1 MADTITVTYKVN
13 EDGSLSKIAKGADK
27 AAKSTDKA
35 TNSANRYSKAQ
46 KGVAQAGMN
55 STKAFSK
62 MSGELGGGNGL
73 VAAYAGLAA
82 NIFALT
88 AGFGA
93 LSRASAATQLEE
105 GLVEM
110 GKASGLAMHT
120 LSKGLVEATGHAISL
135 EESMRSV
142 ALITSAGIDASKIE
156 EFGEVAR
163 KASVA
168 LGRNL
173 TDSMSRL
180 TRGVTKLEPEL
191 LDELGIMVRLDE
203 ASKTYA
209 DSIGKSV
216 SELSNFEKRQAFLNA
231 TLAEGEAKFGS
242 LGNVDVN
249 AFDKLSAT
257 FADLAKSGIGG
268 IADMLKPIVN
278 FLSEKPFALLSVLTL
293 FASTISSQ
301 VLGSLG
307 DMTAKTRDAALAT
320 ADLNRKKIQDI
331 SHMNRSSK
339 AMSNLVGKMKT
350 GTAVN
355 QDFEAT
361 IRGQNQSQK
370 TNLGLLN
377 KRNKLLAAG
386 KPIIDGQGNALKNT
400 GISQADY
407 NQRVKASERIIKRT
421 TIAQSQNRQSNAQ
434 LAASKA
440 QAALSEGRFGVA
452 LKHANRSLK
461 LQVGALKIASKSM
474 KSYAGAMNLASIA
487 AKGLGMALKTV
498 GAGVMKALGAIG
510 MAIMVFQML
519 YDGVMLVI
527 NAMKSEA
534 QKEYEKQT
542 KALSDAQEELAG
554 NLKEVDKGF
563 TNQSAK
569 IHSLSASYTAMN
581 NTLSTFLKMYT
592 ELDAAGKLNNN
603 SYSEQISAMD
613 DLIKSSQ
620 FLTDAFEK
628 QTGSTTVAG
637 LALSKNKED
646 MLLAK
651 NIGADFLKTQ
661 NAISAG
667 VRAAG
672 EAFKAS
678 KTAVSEFFTAMES
691 KTTVDDLVSTT
702 ADLVKTLGTLDASV
716 DMSTFLSESLSAD
729 QVILF
734 DVDGEKSRLDEIANA
749 AARRNKE
756 LGTLQADLAFA
767 EEKSGRDNEGR
778 RYKKEAEDI
787 RAAIVVIKEMIAEK
801 KEEGKA
807 DIASA
812 KQKIIAQDIVFK
824 AEKDRQLLSKANIET
839 AKNGLSI
846 EKAKAIT
853 SQASLARTIELEG
866 NLLTAQ
872 SDNLKGQQKFLEGQM
887 AGLVAKETAKTLTD
901 DEAEKLK
908 ILRAEHTRIGSQL
921 ELINVHKTGSVKL
934 ADDELRIAKMEL
946 AVITDKQKG
955 ERALLSLQSTQNKA
969 AIKALDVAEKRAMLT
984 QRQANKGAGLGGKQ
998 LAEDTIRIQK
1008 AGLQDRLTASKEEER
1023 IKIATAK
1030 LDQTL
1035 LKARLSIIQKE
1046 IELHNSKLEEGE
1058 TPIPT
1063 MEIETAL
1070 NMLGDT
1076 SVITQ
1081 QISADYQLQRDL
1093 LTEQVNMLD
1102 ENIVRQ
1108 VRLTKESIKLQDIR
1122 KNALNEQKTLNSELG
1137 RQSEILNEQAKIANT
1152 KADGTP
1158 KNVIEAAKIEEQG
1171 RILRIQTMETE
1182 FALKKQIIAAET
1194 ALLDA
1199 KFSLLSAE
1207 MAKDGLTNQE
1217 IAVLAETAKVLG
1229 IQKTINA
1236 EKIKTAEMELQLAKD
1251 KTDLES
1257 RSQIDKAAKA
1267 GGVSGA
1273 IQEFEGQRAARNASA
1288 QAIKQ
1293 AADEAREAAK
1303 EAGKS
1308 DEEIEAA
1315 VKDAKGQA
1323 AKQAQSSLMVATTQL
1338 QALQQAVA
1346 LLQQIASCSC
1356 TAGAP
1361 SGGTTRDTGTEEDST
1376 TDGKIEKPLKYQDD
1390 DSIPGS
1396 TVIASKGDPLTIG
1409 GEAVESGTTVDTGTI
1424 TPPKPT
1430 IDTGT
1435 GTEDPGTDE
1444 GGDGSKMSKAEAG
1457 VLARA
1462 TLSGFASDFAKLGP
1476 EGEAVSAAIDGSMAI
1491 FDAFSNMG
1499 EGVQGKLQAASA
1511 IIGAISQMTAA
1522 ANKAKIAGID
1532 KEIAA
1537 EKRRDGQSSAS
1548 VGKIKALE
1556 AKKEAMKKKAFETDK
1571 KMKMAQAVIG
1581 IAQGVTSALG
1591 APFPLNLIIPG
1602 LVMAM
1607 GAKQLQLI
1615 SATQYQSSSA
1625 STAGADMPSISL
1637 GSRSN
1642 TVDLAKGNNQAG
1654 ETAYMRGA
1662 SGQGGMQNFTPAFTG
1677 YKNRASGG
1685 NTGFIVG
1692 EQGPELFTPS
1702 IPGDITSADETADM
1716 EAATPTNVT
1725 FNINTID
1732 ASGIEEVL
1740 TVQRGNIIKMIR
1752 DAANEQGQL
1761 FLEAVEESKL

>member
-1 MADTITVTYKVN
+1 MANTITVTYKVN

-35 TNSANRYSKAQ
+35 TNSANRYNKAQ

-62 MSGELGGGNGL
+62 MSGDMGGGGGL

-93 LSRASAATQLEE
+93 LSRAAAATQLEE

-257 FADLAKSGIGG
+257 FANLAKSGIGG

-278 FLSEKPFALLSVLTL
+278 FLSEKPLALLSVLTL

-339 AMSNLVGKMKT
+339 TMSTLVGKMKE
-350 GTAVN
+350 GKAVN
-355 QDFEAT
+355 KDFESAL
-361 IRGQNQSQK
+361 IGQNQSQR
-370 TNLGLLN
+370 TNANLLK

-386 KPIIDGQGNALKNT
+386 TPIVDEQGNALKNT
-400 GISQADY
+400 GISQAEY
-407 NQRVKASERIIKRT
+407 NARVKVSEKIIKRT

-434 LAASKA
+434 LSASKA
-440 QAALSEGRFGVA
+440 QAALAEGRFGVA
-452 LKHANRSLK
+452 LKHANRALK

-474 KSYAGAMNLASIA
+474 RSYAGAMNFASIA

-534 QKEYEKQT
+534 QKEYEEKT
-542 KALSDAQEELAG
+542 KALSEAQKELAG
-554 NLKEVDKGF
+554 NLKEVDAGF
-563 TNQSAK
+563 SGQSLK
-569 IHSLSASYTAMN
+569 IHSLAASYTAMN
-581 NTLSTFLKMYT
+581 NTLSTFLKKYG
-592 ELDAAGKLNNN
+592 ELDKAGAKNNN
-603 SYSEQISAMD
+603 SYTAQIEAID
-613 DLIKSSQ
+613 ALLASSLV
-620 FLTDAFEK
+620 LTEAFEA
-628 QTGSTTVAG
+628 QTGATTVAG
-637 LALSKNKED
+637 LALSDSKED

-651 NIGADFLKTQ
+651 DIGGEFIKTQ
-661 NAISAG
+661 NAIAAG

-678 KTAVSEFFTAMES
+678 KTAVSEFFATMES

-702 ADLVKTLGTLDASV
+702 ADLVKTLGTLDTSV
-716 DMSTFLSESLSAD
+716 DLSTFLSEQVTGD
-729 QVILF
+729 QIVLF
-734 DVDGEKSRLDEIANA
+734 NVSDEKARLDAIAKNVGQH
-749 AARRNKE
+749 NKHLAE
-756 LGTLQADLAFA
+756 MQADLAVATEDADGLFRTN
-767 EEKSGRDNEGR
+767 KRDQARED
-778 RYKKEAEDI
+778 KKNI
-787 RAAIVVIKEMIAEK
+787 LVAIALSKKLIAEK
-801 KEEGKA
+801 QKEGEA
-807 DIASA
+807 DAASV
-812 KQKIIAQDIVFK
+812 KEKISASNILFK
-824 AEKDRQLLSKANIET
+824 GEQNRQVLSKASIET

-853 SQASLARTIELEG
+853 SQDSLAKTIQLEG
-866 NLLTAQ
+866 ELLKAQ
-872 SDNLKGQQKFLEGQM
+872 TDNLNGQHKFN
-887 AGLVAKETAKTLTD
+887 AGLIEGLQARADAGTITD
-901 DEAEKLK
+901 DEADKLK
-908 ILRAEHTRIGSQL
+908 VLIAENTRIESQVK
-921 ELINVHKTGSVKL
+921 LINVHKQGAVKL
-934 ADDELRIAKMEL
+934 ADDQLRIAKMEV
-946 AVITDKQKG
+946 AVITNKQKG
-955 ERALLSLQSTQNKA
+955 ERALLSLQSTQAKA
-969 AIKALDVAEKRAMLT
+969 ASKALDVAEKRAKLT
-984 QRQANKGAGLGGKQ
+984 QRQANKASGLGGAQ
-998 LAEDTIRIQK
+998 LAEDTIKIEKEGLAARIK
-1008 AGLQDRLTASKEEER
+1008 ASKEEER

-1030 LDQTL
+1030 LDHVL
-1035 LKARLSIIQKE
+1035 LKARLSVIQKE
-1046 IELHNSKLEEGE
+1046 IELHNSKVDEKDKIS
-1058 TPIPT
+1058 TT
-1063 MEIETAL
+1063 EIANAL
-1070 NMLGDT
+1070 SLLGDT

-1081 QISADYQLQRDL
+1081 QISADYALQRDL
-1093 LTEQVNMLD
+1093 LTEQVNRLD
-1102 ENIVRQ
+1102 ENIVRF
-1108 VRLTKESIKLQDIR
+1108 IR
-1122 KNALNEQKTLNSELG
+1122 VKSEAIALAEIQKGGLSDQKALNDELG

-1152 KADGTP
+1152 RADGDP
-1158 KNVIEAAKIEEQG
+1158 KNVIQAAKLEEES
-1171 RILRIQTMETE
+1171 RILRVQAAEIE
-1182 FALKKQIIAAET
+1182 FNLKKQTIAAES
-1194 ALLDA
+1194 ALLEA
-1199 KFSLLSAE
+1199 KFSLLQAE
-1207 MAKDGLTNQE
+1207 MAKDELTNQE
-1217 IAVLAETAKVLG
+1217 IRVIAETRKVLDL
-1229 IQKTINA
+1229 QKEVNA
-1236 EKIKTAEMELQLAKD
+1236 QRIKTAEMELQLTKD
-1251 KTDLES
+1251 KVDLES
-1257 RSQIDKAAKA
+1257 RSKIDDAAKK
-1267 GGVSGA
+1267 GGISGA
-1273 IQEFEGQRAARNASA
+1273 IQEFEGQRKAKIDAQDKARS
-1288 QAIKQ
+1288 
-1293 AADEAREAAK
+1293 EAEAAGATDK
-1303 EAGKS
+1303 EIKKAVEKAG
-1308 DEEIEAA
+1308 DAA
-1315 VKDAKGQA
+1315 AYDAFNTFK
-1323 AKQAQSSLMVATTQL
+1323 VATTQL
-1338 QALQQAVA
+1338 GALQQAVG
-1346 LLQQIASCSC
+1346 LLQQIARCSC
-1356 TAGAP
+1356 KAGGEGAP
-1361 SGGTTRDTGTEEDST
+1361 QSGGTGTTGNTED
-1376 TDGKIEKPLKYQDD
+1376 KPGLKYADD
-1390 DSIPGS
+1390 DSIPGA

-1409 GEAVESGTTVDTGTI
+1409 GEQIDSGTTVDTGTI

-1430 IDTGT
+1430 IDTGSDNSSDT
-1435 GTEDPGTDE
+1435 GS
-1444 GGDGSKMSKAEAG
+1444 DGSDGSDKSEDDKMSKQEAG

-1462 TLSGFASDFAKLGP
+1462 TLTGFSADFAKLGP

-1491 FDAFSNMG
+1491 FDAFTNMG
-1499 EGVQGKLQAASA
+1499 EGIQGKLAAAGA
-1511 IIGAISQMTAA
+1511 IIGAISQMAA
-1522 ANKAKIAGID
+1522 ASSKAKIAGID

-1537 EKRRDGQSSAS
+1537 EKKRDGQSSAS

-1591 APFPLNLIIPG
+1591 APFPLNFILPA

-1607 GAKQLQLI
+1607 GAKQLQMI

-1625 STAGADMPSISL
+1625 STANASMPSISM

-1654 ETAYMRGA
+1654 ETSYMRGA

-1692 EQGPELFTPS
+1692 EQGPELFTPAV
-1702 IPGDITSADETADM
+1702 PGDITSADDTADM
-1716 EAATPTNVT
+1716 QNMAPTNVN
-1725 FNINTID
+1725 FSIQAID
-1732 ASGIEEVL
+1732 ASGVEDML
-1740 TVQRGNIIKMIR
+1740 TVQRGNIIRMIR
-1752 DAANEQGQL
+1752 EAANEQGQL

>member
-1 MADTITVTYKVN
+1 VANTITVTYKVN

-27 AAKSTDKA
+27 AAKSTDRA
-35 TNSANRYSKAQ
+35 TNSANNYNKAQ

-62 MSGELGGGNGL
+62 MSGQMGGGNGL

-93 LSRASAATQLEE
+93 LSRAAAATQLEE

-268 IADMLKPIVN
+268 IADMIKPIVN
-278 FLSEKPFALLSVLTL
+278 FLSEKPLALLSVLTL

-307 DMTAKTRDAALAT
+307 DMTQKTKDAALAT

-339 AMSNLVGKMKT
+339 AMSNLVGKMKD
-350 GTAVN
+350 GNAVN
-355 QDFEAT
+355 QDFVAS

-386 KPIIDGQGNALKNT
+386 KPVVDDQGKALKNT
-400 GISQADY
+400 GISQAEY
-407 NQRVKASERIIKRT
+407 NQRIKSSEGIIKRT

-434 LAASKA
+434 LSASKA

-461 LQVGALKIASKSM
+461 LQVGALKIASTSM
-474 KSYAGAMNLASIA
+474 KSYAGAMNVASIA
-487 AKGLGMALKTV
+487 AKGLGMALKTL

-563 TNQSAK
+563 TNHSVK

-592 ELDAAGKLNNN
+592 ELDAAGKVNNN
-603 SYSEQISAMD
+603 SSSEQIAAMD
-613 DLIKSSQ
+613 ELIKSSH

-651 NIGADFLKTQ
+651 DIGADFIKTQ
-661 NAISAG
+661 NAIAAG

-702 ADLVKTLGTLDASV
+702 ADLVKTLGTLDSSV
-716 DMSTFLSESLSAD
+716 DMSTFLSQSLSAD
-729 QVILF
+729 QVVLF
-734 DVDGEKSRLDEIANA
+734 DVAGEKSRLDEITKHTT
-749 AARRNKE
+749 RQRKILGE
-756 LGTLQADLAFA
+756 LQDDLAFA
-767 EEKSGRDNEGR
+767 EDNISISAKGR
-778 RYKKEAEDI
+778 RHKREAEDI
-787 RAAIVVIKEMIAEK
+787 RAAIVVIKQMIAEK
-801 KEEGKA
+801 EKEGKA
-807 DIASA
+807 DIDST
-812 KQKIIAQDIVFK
+812 KQKIGAQDIAFK
-824 AEKDRQLLSKANIET
+824 AEKERQILSKANIET

-853 SQASLARTIELEG
+853 SQASLTRTIELEG
-866 NLLTAQ
+866 KLLAVQDANLR
-872 SDNLKGQQKFLEGQM
+872 GQQKFIFDQM
-887 AGLVAKETAKTLTD
+887 AGLKSKEAAKTLTA

-921 ELINVHKTGSVKL
+921 ALINVHKAGAVKL
-934 ADDELRIAKMEL
+934 ADDQLRIAKMEV
-946 AVITDKQKG
+946 AVITNKQKG

-1030 LDQTL
+1030 LDHTL

-1046 IELHNSKLEEGE
+1046 IELHNSKLAEGE
-1058 TPIPT
+1058 TAIPT
-1063 MEIETAL
+1063 VEIESAL
-1070 NMLGDT
+1070 SMLGDT

-1081 QISADYQLQRDL
+1081 QIAADYELQRDL

-1122 KNALNEQKTLNSELG
+1122 KNALNEQKNLNSELG

-1152 KADGTP
+1152 KADGSP
-1158 KNVIEAAKIEEQG
+1158 KNAIEAAKLEEQG
-1171 RILRIQTMETE
+1171 RILRIQAMDRE
-1182 FALKKQIIAAET
+1182 FVLKKQIIASET
-1194 ALLDA
+1194 ALLEA

-1207 MAKDGLTNQE
+1207 MAKDELTTQE
-1217 IAVLAETAKVLG
+1217 IAVLAETRKVLDL
-1229 IQKTINA
+1229 QKEVNSQR
-1236 EKIKTAEMELQLAKD
+1236 IKTAEMELQLTKD
-1251 KTDLES
+1251 KMDLES
-1257 RSQIDKAAKA
+1257 RSGIDKAAKE
-1267 GGVSGA
+1267 GGLSGA
-1273 IQEFEGQRAARNASA
+1273 VKEFEGQRAARNA
-1288 QAIKQ
+1288 
-1293 AADEAREAAK
+1293 AAEATKKAGDQAREAAK

-1315 VKDAKGQA
+1315 VKDAKAQA
-1323 AKQAQSSLMVATTQL
+1323 SKNATTAITLATTQL

-1356 TAGAP
+1356 KAGAP
-1361 SGGTTRDTGTEEDST
+1361 SGGTTRDTGTEEGST

-1390 DSIPGS
+1390 DSLPGS
-1396 TVIASKGDPLTIG
+1396 TVIAGKGDPLTIG

-1435 GTEDPGTDE
+1435 GNEDTSTDV
-1444 GGDGSKMSKAEAG
+1444 DPKPKMSKEEAG

-1491 FDAFSNMG
+1491 FDAFKNMG
-1499 EGVQGKLQAASA
+1499 EGVQGKLQAAGA
-1511 IIGAISQMTAA
+1511 IIGAISQMAA
-1522 ANKAKIAGID
+1522 ASSKAKIAGID
-1532 KEIAA
+1532 KEIQA
-1537 EKRRDGQSSAS
+1537 EKKRDGQSSAS

-1591 APFPLNLIIPG
+1591 APFPLNFILPA
-1602 LVMAM
+1602 LVLAM
-1607 GAKQLQLI
+1607 GAKQLQMI
-1615 SATQYQSSSA
+1615 SSTQYQSSSA
-1625 STAGADMPSISL
+1625 STASADMPSISL

-1725 FNINTID
+1725 FNISAID
-1732 ASGIEEVL
+1732 ASGVEDML
-1740 TVQRGNIIKMIR
+1740 TVQRGNIIRMIR

>member
-1 MADTITVTYKVN
+1 MANTITVTYKVN

-62 MSGELGGGNGL
+62 MSGEMGGGSGL

-93 LSRASAATQLEE
+93 LSRAAAATQLEE

-156 EFGEVAR
+156 EFGAVAR

-173 TDSMSRL
+173 SDSMSRL

-242 LGNVDVN
+242 LSNVDVN

-257 FADLAKSGIGG
+257 FANLAKSGIGG
-268 IADMLKPIVN
+268 IADMLLPIVN
-278 FLSEKPFALLSVLTL
+278 FLSEKPLALLSVLTL

-339 AMSNLVGKMKT
+339 TMSNLVGKMKD

-355 QDFEAT
+355 KDFESAL
-361 IRGQNQSQK
+361 IGQNQSQK
-370 TNLGLLN
+370 TNANLLK

-386 KPIIDGQGNALKNT
+386 TPIVDEQGKALKNT
-400 GISQADY
+400 GISQAEY
-407 NQRVKASERIIKRT
+407 NKRVKVSQNIIKRT

-434 LAASKA
+434 LSASKA

-452 LKHANRSLK
+452 LKHANRALK
-461 LQVGALKIASKSM
+461 LQVGALKIAARSM
-474 KSYAGAMNLASIA
+474 KTYAGAMNFASIA

-519 YDGVMLVI
+519 YDGVMLVV
-527 NAMKSEA
+527 NAMKSTA
-534 QKEYEKQT
+534 QKEYEEKT
-542 KALSDAQEELAG
+542 KALSEAQKELAG
-554 NLKEVDKGF
+554 NLKEVDAGF
-563 TNQSAK
+563 SGQSIK
-569 IHSLSASYTAMN
+569 IHSLAASYTAMN
-581 NTLSTFLKMYT
+581 NTLSTFLKTYE
-592 ELDAAGKLNNN
+592 ELDKAGAKNNN
-603 SYSEQISAMD
+603 SYEAQIEAID
-613 DLIKSSQ
+613 ALLASSRV
-620 FLTDAFEK
+620 LTDAFEA
-628 QTGSTTVAG
+628 QTGATTVAG
-637 LALSKNKED
+637 LALSDSKED

-651 NIGADFLKTQ
+651 DIGSEFIKTQ
-661 NAISAG
+661 NAIAAG

-678 KTAVSEFFTAMES
+678 KIAVSEFFTAMES

-702 ADLVKTLGTLDASV
+702 ADLVKTLGTLDTSV
-716 DMSTFLSESLSAD
+716 DVGTFLSENVSAD
-729 QVILF
+729 EVVLF
-734 DVDGEKSRLDEIANA
+734 NVSDEKARLDAIAKNVGRQKKHLAGLQDDLAAADSIANA
-749 AARRNKE
+749 FIMHSTKRNQARADKKTI
-756 LGTLQADLAFA
+756 LTAIALQKQL
-767 EEKSGRDNEGR
+767 
-778 RYKKEAEDI
+778 
-787 RAAIVVIKEMIAEK
+787 IAEK
-801 KEEGKA
+801 IKEGDA
-807 DIASA
+807 DSDSV
-812 KQKIIAQDIVFK
+812 KQKISAGSLAFK
-824 AEKDRQLLSKANIET
+824 SEQDRQKLSKSNIET

-853 SQASLARTIELEG
+853 SQASLTRTIELEG
-866 NLLTAQ
+866 ELLAAQ
-872 SDNLKGQQKFLEGQM
+872 SANLKGQQKFVSTLI
-887 AGLVAKETAKTLTD
+887 AGLEARETAGTITE
-901 DEAEKLK
+901 DEAAKLAV
-908 ILRAEHTRIGSQL
+908 LRSEHTRIGSQL
-921 ELINVHKTGSVKL
+921 ELINVHKEGAVKL
-934 ADDELRIAKMEL
+934 ADDQLRIAKMEV
-946 AVITDKQKG
+946 AVITNKQKG

-969 AIKALDVAEKRAMLT
+969 ASKALDAAEKRAKLT
-984 QRQANKGAGLGGKQ
+984 QRQANKDAGLGGKQ
-998 LAEDTIRIQK
+998 LAEDTIRIEK
-1008 AGLQDRLTASKEEER
+1008 EGLAARIKASKEEER

-1030 LDQTL
+1030 LDHVL
-1035 LKARLSIIQKE
+1035 LKARLSVIQKE
-1046 IELHNSKLEEGE
+1046 IELNNSKEGA
-1058 TPIPT
+1058 TVIST
-1063 MEIETAL
+1063 AEIENAL
-1070 NMLGDT
+1070 SLLGDT
-1076 SVITQ
+1076 SVITS
-1081 QISADYQLQRDL
+1081 QIQADYELQRDL
-1093 LTEQVNMLD
+1093 LTEQVNRLD
-1102 ENIVRQ
+1102 ENIVRF
-1108 VRLTKESIKLQDIR
+1108 IR
-1122 KNALNEQKTLNSELG
+1122 VKSEAIALAEIQKDGLSHQKSLNDELG

-1152 KADGTP
+1152 RADGDP
-1158 KNVIEAAKIEEQG
+1158 KNVILAARLEEES
-1171 RILRIQTMETE
+1171 RILRVQAAEIE
-1182 FALKKQIIAAET
+1182 FNLKKQTIAAET
-1194 ALLDA
+1194 ALLEA
-1199 KFSLLSAE
+1199 KFSLLQAE
-1207 MAKDGLTNQE
+1207 MAKDELTTQE
-1217 IAVLAETAKVLG
+1217 LRVIEETRRVLDL
-1229 IQKTINA
+1229 QKEVNA
-1236 EKIKTAEMELQLAKD
+1236 ERIKTAEMELALTKD
-1251 KTDLES
+1251 KVDLEG
-1257 RSQIDKAAKA
+1257 RSSLDKAAKE

-1273 IQEFEGQRAARNASA
+1273 IQEFEGQRAARNAA
-1288 QAIKQ
+1288 AEATNKAADQARQ
-1293 AADEAREAAK
+1293 AAT

-1308 DEEIEAA
+1308 DEEIETA
-1315 VKDAKGQA
+1315 VNDAKEQA
-1323 AKQAQSSLMVATTQL
+1323 AKNAAAAAVVATTQL

-1346 LLQQIASCSC
+1346 LLTQIASCTC
-1356 TAGAP
+1356 KVP
-1361 SGGTTRDTGTEEDST
+1361 SSGTGPDEGGQGNQGNST
-1376 TDGKIEKPLKYQDD
+1376 TDTGKEEDKPLKYQND
-1390 DSIPGS
+1390 DSIPGA
-1396 TVIASKGDPLTIG
+1396 TVIAKQGDPMTIG
-1409 GEAVESGTTVDTGTI
+1409 GESIESGTTVDTGTI

-1430 IDTGT
+1430 IGEPS
-1435 GTEDPGTDE
+1435 TEET
-1444 GGDGSKMSKAEAG
+1444 DGSAEMTKAEAG

-1462 TLSGFASDFAKLGP
+1462 TLTGFSADFAKLGP

-1499 EGVQGKLQAASA
+1499 EGIQGKLAAAGA

-1537 EKRRDGQSSAS
+1537 EKARDGQSSAS

-1591 APFPLNLIIPG
+1591 APFPLNMIIPA

-1625 STAGADMPSISL
+1625 STASAQMPSISL

-1692 EQGPELFTPS
+1692 EQGPELFTPAV
-1702 IPGDITSADETADM
+1702 PGDITPAGETADM
-1716 EAATPTNVT
+1716 EASTPTNVT
-1725 FNINTID
+1725 FNINAID
-1732 ASGIEEVL
+1732 ASGVEEVL
-1740 TVQRGNIIKMIR
+1740 TVQRGNIIRMIR

>member
-1 MADTITVTYKVN
+1 MANTITVTYKVN

-35 TNSANRYSKAQ
+35 TNSANRYNKAQ

-62 MSGELGGGNGL
+62 MSGDMGGGSGL

-93 LSRASAATQLEE
+93 LSRAAAATQLEE

-257 FADLAKSGIGG
+257 FANLAKSGIGG

-278 FLSEKPFALLSVLTL
+278 FLSEKPLALLSVLTL

-339 AMSNLVGKMKT
+339 TMSTLVGKMKE
-350 GTAVN
+350 GKAVN
-355 QDFEAT
+355 KDFESAL
-361 IRGQNQSQK
+361 IGQNQSQR
-370 TNLGLLN
+370 TNANLLK

-386 KPIIDGQGNALKNT
+386 TPIVDEQGNALKNT
-400 GISQADY
+400 GISQAEY
-407 NQRVKASERIIKRT
+407 NARVKVSEKIIKRT

-434 LAASKA
+434 LSASKA
-440 QAALSEGRFGVA
+440 QAALAEGRFGVA
-452 LKHANRSLK
+452 LKHANRALK

-474 KSYAGAMNLASIA
+474 RSYAGAMNFASIA

-534 QKEYEKQT
+534 QKEYEEKT
-542 KALSDAQEELAG
+542 KALSEAQKELAG
-554 NLKEVDKGF
+554 NLKEVDAGF
-563 TNQSAK
+563 SGQSLK
-569 IHSLSASYTAMN
+569 IHSLAASYTAMN
-581 NTLSTFLKMYT
+581 NTLSTFLKKYG
-592 ELDAAGKLNNN
+592 ELDKAGAKNNN
-603 SYSEQISAMD
+603 SYTAQIEAID
-613 DLIKSSQ
+613 ALLASSLV
-620 FLTDAFEK
+620 LTEAFEA
-628 QTGSTTVAG
+628 QTGATTVAG
-637 LALSKNKED
+637 LALSDSKED

-651 NIGADFLKTQ
+651 DIGGEFIKTQ
-661 NAISAG
+661 NAIAAG

-678 KTAVSEFFTAMES
+678 KTAVSEFFATMES

-702 ADLVKTLGTLDASV
+702 ADLVKTLGTLDTSV
-716 DMSTFLSESLSAD
+716 DLSTFLSEQVAGDQIVLFNVADEKARLDAIAKNVGQHNKHLAGLQDDLAEADRVANAFLEGKVKREQAKRDKIDILAAIALHKQLRAEKLKEGEADAASVKEKISASN
-729 QVILF
+729 ILF
-734 DVDGEKSRLDEIANA
+734 KGEQN
-749 AARRNKE
+749 
-756 LGTLQADLAFA
+756 
-767 EEKSGRDNEGR
+767 
-778 RYKKEAEDI
+778 
-787 RAAIVVIKEMIAEK
+787 
-801 KEEGKA
+801 
-807 DIASA
+807 
-812 KQKIIAQDIVFK
+812 
-824 AEKDRQLLSKANIET
+824 RQVLSKASIET

-853 SQASLARTIELEG
+853 SQDSLAKTIQLEG
-866 NLLTAQ
+866 ELLKAQ
-872 SDNLKGQQKFLEGQM
+872 TDNLNGQHKFN
-887 AGLVAKETAKTLTD
+887 AGLIEGLQARADAGTITD
-901 DEAEKLK
+901 DEADKLK
-908 ILRAEHTRIGSQL
+908 VLIAENTRIESQVK
-921 ELINVHKTGSVKL
+921 LINVHKQGAVKL
-934 ADDELRIAKMEL
+934 ADDQLRIAKMEV
-946 AVITDKQKG
+946 AVITNKQKG
-955 ERALLSLQSTQNKA
+955 ERALLSLQSTQAKA
-969 AIKALDVAEKRAMLT
+969 ASKALDVAEKRAKLT
-984 QRQANKGAGLGGKQ
+984 QRQANKASGLGGAQ
-998 LAEDTIRIQK
+998 LAEDTIKIEKEGLAARIK
-1008 AGLQDRLTASKEEER
+1008 ASKEEER

-1030 LDQTL
+1030 LDHVL
-1035 LKARLSIIQKE
+1035 LKARLSVIQKE
-1046 IELHNSKLEEGE
+1046 IELHNSKVDEKDKIS
-1058 TPIPT
+1058 TT
-1063 MEIETAL
+1063 EIANAL
-1070 NMLGDT
+1070 SLLGDT

-1081 QISADYQLQRDL
+1081 QISADYALQRDL
-1093 LTEQVNMLD
+1093 LTEQVNRLD
-1102 ENIVRQ
+1102 ENIVRF
-1108 VRLTKESIKLQDIR
+1108 IR
-1122 KNALNEQKTLNSELG
+1122 VKSEAIALAEIQKGGLSDQKALNDELG
-1137 RQSEILNEQAKIANT
+1137 RQSQILNEQAKIANT
-1152 KADGTP
+1152 RADGDP
-1158 KNVIEAAKIEEQG
+1158 KNVIQAAKLEEES
-1171 RILRIQTMETE
+1171 RILRVQAAEIE
-1182 FALKKQIIAAET
+1182 FNLKKQTIAAES
-1194 ALLDA
+1194 ALLEA
-1199 KFSLLSAE
+1199 KFSLLQAE
-1207 MAKDGLTNQE
+1207 MAKDELTNQE
-1217 IAVLAETAKVLG
+1217 IRVIAETRKVLDL
-1229 IQKTINA
+1229 QKEVNA
-1236 EKIKTAEMELQLAKD
+1236 QRIKTAEMELQLTKD
-1251 KTDLES
+1251 KVDLES
-1257 RSQIDKAAKA
+1257 RSKIDALQEK
-1267 GGVSGA
+1267 GGISGA
-1273 IQEFEGQRAARNASA
+1273 IQEFEGQRKAKIDAQDKARSEAEAAGATDKEIKKAVEKAGADASA
-1288 QAIKQ
+1288 K
-1293 AADEAREAAK
+1293 AANTFK
-1303 EAGKS
+1303 
-1308 DEEIEAA
+1308 
-1315 VKDAKGQA
+1315 
-1323 AKQAQSSLMVATTQL
+1323 VATTQL
-1338 QALQQAVA
+1338 GALQQAVGF
-1346 LLQQIASCSC
+1346 LQQIARCSC
-1356 TAGAP
+1356 KAKSEGAP
-1361 SGGTTRDTGTEEDST
+1361 QSGGTGTTGSTED
-1376 TDGKIEKPLKYQDD
+1376 KPGLQHADD
-1390 DSIPGS
+1390 DSLPGA

-1409 GEAVESGTTVDTGTI
+1409 GEQIDSGTTVDVGTI

-1430 IDTGT
+1430 IDTGSDNSSDT
-1435 GTEDPGTDE
+1435 GS
-1444 GGDGSKMSKAEAG
+1444 DGSDGSDKSEDDKMSKQEAG

-1462 TLSGFASDFAKLGP
+1462 TLTGFSADFAKLGP

-1491 FDAFSNMG
+1491 FDAFTNMG
-1499 EGVQGKLQAASA
+1499 EGIQGKLAAAGA
-1511 IIGAISQMTAA
+1511 IIGAISQMAA
-1522 ANKAKIAGID
+1522 ASSKAKIAGID

-1537 EKRRDGQSSAS
+1537 EKKRDGQSSAS

-1591 APFPLNLIIPG
+1591 APFPLNMIIPA
-1602 LVMAM
+1602 LVLAM
-1607 GAKQLQLI
+1607 GAKQLQMI

-1625 STAGADMPSISL
+1625 STANASMPSISM

-1654 ETAYMRGA
+1654 ETSFMRGA

-1692 EQGPELFTPS
+1692 EQGPELFTPAV
-1702 IPGDITSADETADM
+1702 PGDITSADDTADM
-1716 EAATPTNVT
+1716 QNMAPTNVN
-1725 FNINTID
+1725 FSIQAID
-1732 ASGIEEVL
+1732 ASGVEDML
-1740 TVQRGNIIKMIR
+1740 TIQRGNIIRMIR
-1752 DAANEQGQL
+1752 EAANEQGQL
-1761 FLEAVEESKL
+1761 FLEAVEETRL